1 MSHLEEGAKLEQLKA
16 GEIYWGRAQ
25 ENGRLDWGSFS
36 QTDRQTDSQSAH
48 ACQWIGIRDM
58 AWMSV
63 TSFHHSLNF
72 TLY

>member
-1 MSHLEEGAKLEQLKA
+1 MSQFEEEGAKLEQLKV
-16 GEIYWGRAQ
+16 GEIYLGGEARKMDVST
-25 ENGRLDWGSFS
+25 EVLSLP
-36 QTDRQTDSQSAH
+36 QTNCLSAH

>member
-1 MSHLEEGAKLEQLKA
+1 MSQLEEEGAKLEQLKA
-16 GEIYWGRAQ
+16 GEIYWGERPGKWTSAL
-25 ENGRLDWGSFS
+25 RFFLP
-36 QTDRQTDSQSAH
+36 QTNCLSAH